1 MSGLTYLL
9 CNKPQELFTF
19 PAHRLKEREGKVC
32 LTGDINNATEKVEKE
47 KVNNAILTEADAKTA
62 NALLSSHSCSCL
74 SRVFAFVRSASLAVG
89 VVISSKATSFC
100 FSIDSFFRAC
110 SPSSFSSSSCQDR
123 TDLNTIIFF
132 LILSLYF
139 YYRKPI
145 QE

>member
-32 LTGDINNATEKVEKE
+32 LTGDINNATEKVEK
-47 KVNNAILTEADAKTA
+47 VNNAILTEADAKTA

-74 SRVFAFVRSASLAVG
+74 SRVFAFDRSASLAVG

-110 SPSSFSSSSCQDR
+110 SSSSFSSSSCQDR
-123 TDLNTIIFF
+123 TDLNT
-132 LILSLYF
+132 
-139 YYRKPI
+139 
-145 QE
+145 